1 MTNKLLP
8 YAEILRYAIKGA
20 AEELRKAQE
29 FYKDVRNSDAD
40 DELSTA
46 VANLRQ
52 VERVLRVLAELLEIE
67 TGCGQHQVDAII
79 REKKGA

>member
-1 MTNKLLP
+1 MTNKFLP
-8 YAEILRYAIKGA
+8 NAKILRYAIMGA

-46 VANLRQ
+46 IANVRQ
-52 VERVLRVLAELLEIE
+52 EEQVLRVLTELLEIE
-67 TGCGQHQVDAII
+67 TGCGQPQVDAII
-79 REKKGA
+79 REMKGV